1 MIKIQVED
9 GLYLKS
15 LELKD
20 SEDLL
25 SLVDGNRVYL
35 REWLPWLDVTRTIDE
50 LLAFIDSAV
59 RQQAAGLGFQAGI
72 RYQNQLIGVIGYHHL
87 EWANRSTCIGYWL
100 AESFQR
106 RGIMTKATSALV
118 AYAFE
123 DWHLNRIEIRCAV
136 GNMKSRAIPER
147 LGFKS
152 EGILREAE
160 WLYDHYVDHVVY
172 GMLANEWAAV
182 RSTQDAPRSA
192 GSMHST
198 FGATHSSS

>member
-25 SLVDGNRVYL
+25 PLVDENRAYL
-35 REWLPWLDVTRTIDE
+35 REWLPWLDMTRTIDE
-50 LLAFIDSAV
+50 MIAFIESAI

-72 RYQNQLIGVIGYHHL
+72 WYQDRIVGVIGYHHL

-100 AESFQR
+100 AEPFQR
-106 RGIMTKATSALV
+106 RGIMTKACRALV
-118 AYAFE
+118 EYAFD
-123 DWHLNRIEIRCAV
+123 DWHLNRIEIRCAI
-136 GNMKSRAIPER
+136 GNTKSRAIPER
-147 LGFKS
+147 LGFRS
-152 EGILREAE
+152 EGTLREAE

-172 GMLANEWAAV
+172 GMLADDWAA
-182 RSTQDAPRSA
+182 SQTSNDAPRGASI
-192 GSMHST
+192 HST
-198 FGATHSSS
+198 TGTTHSSS

>member
-25 SLVDGNRVYL
+25 PLVDGNRAYL
-35 REWLPWLDVTRTIDE
+35 REWLPWIDMTRTIDE
-50 LLAFIDSAV
+50 MIAFIDSAI
-59 RQQAAGLGFQAGI
+59 RQQASGLGFQAGLW
-72 RYQNQLIGVIGYHHL
+72 NQSQIIGVIGYHHL

-100 AESFQR
+100 AEPFQR
-106 RGIMTKATSALV
+106 RGIMTKACRTLVEYALD
-118 AYAFE
+118 

-152 EGILREAE
+152 EGVLREAE

-172 GMLANEWAAV
+172 GMLANDWPVV
-182 RSTQDAPRSA
+182 RSIQDTPRSVA
-192 GSMHST
+192 SIDST
-198 FGATHSSS
+198 IGNTHSSS

>member
-25 SLVDGNRVYL
+25 PLVEVNRAYL
-35 REWLPWLDVTRTIDE
+35 REWLPWLDMTRTIDE
-50 LLAFIDSAV
+50 MIAFIDSAI

-72 RYQNQLIGVIGYHHL
+72 WYQNQVIGVIGYHHL

-100 AESFQR
+100 AEPFQR
-106 RGIMTKATSALV
+106 RGIMTKACRTLV
-118 AYAFE
+118 EYAFD

-136 GNMKSRAIPER
+136 GNTKSRAIPER
-147 LGFKS
+147 LGFRS
-152 EGILREAE
+152 EGTLREAE

-172 GMLANEWAAV
+172 GMLADDWTAA
-182 RSTQDAPRSA
+182 RTTNDAPRSA
-192 GSMHST
+192 ASIHST
-198 FGATHSSS
+198 TGTTHSSS